1 VNHKTA
7 AELVKLYEKHER
19 IKALHD
25 KIRLGDVTVGVNI
38 RNNTSEI
45 YAFTETSAE
54 VERVMG
60 MADYVR
66 AEIVYRLKGQLDA
79 LKDKISYLGGS
90 AP

>member
-1 VNHKTA
+1 M
-7 AELVKLYEKHER
+7 ELVKLYEEYER
-19 IKALHD
+19 IKDLRD
-25 KIRLGDVTVGVNI
+25 NVRKGEVSVSVNI
-38 RNNTSEI
+38 QSTRNFETI

-66 AEIVYRLKGQLDA
+66 AEIVERMKDQLDA
-79 LKDKISYLGGS
+79 LKDKISYLGGD